1 METKTEV
8 KPQITQERLARLGLK
23 TVAANFNKLTD
34 RAKKMKIAYKHYR
47 FITPAKMEAF
57 QTKLRK
63 RTQSEYGMRYQ
74 ALAFTPLDAYT
85 KIPPEDVLFKLEVA
99 MGLEC
104 FDKYEVAHIVEVKKD
119 PLLLGVI
126 DGCHDRFFIGQ
137 WDDDVKITDILKD
150 NEG

>member
-23 TVAANFNKLTD
+23 TVAANLDKLTS

-47 FITPAKMEAF
+47 FITPEKIKAF
-57 QTKLRK
+57 QKKL
-63 RTQSEYGMRYQ
+63 EAAAGMYAISWQ
-74 ALAFTPLDAYT
+74 QLAFTPLEDYT

-137 WDDDVKITDILKD
+137 WDNDVKITDILKD